1 MRPAPAYPATLY
13 QPAPLVD
20 LSSPP
25 ERARLSPAAV
35 RGFFNIMRAWRVRDA
50 EARELLGGMSNG
62 AFYALKK
69 NPEGKVLDQDTL
81 TRVSL
86 LIGIFKALNVLHGRR
101 LADEWVRLPNS
112 NRIFAGR
119 APLDY
124 MRRGGTP
131 AMQTVRR
138 LLDARRGGR

>member
-13 QPAPLVD
+13 QPSPLID
-20 LSSPP
+20 LSAPA
-25 ERARLSPAAV
+25 ERARLSPAA
-35 RGFFNIMRAWRVRDA
+35 GKAFFNIMRAWGVRDA

-69 NPEGKVLDQDTL
+69 DPEAKVLDQDTL
-81 TRVSL
+81 TRISL
-86 LIGIFKALNVLHGRR
+86 LIGIFKALNILHGPK
-101 LADEWVRLPNS
+101 LADAWVRLPNS
-112 NRIFAGR
+112 NRIFGGR
-119 APLDY
+119 APLEY